1 MQTMSDI
8 ERPRT
13 EPEIAAISNVETI
26 AAADLPEKARELYEK
41 KARFITATCLDLGD
55 QIEVFYHFDEDLQMK
70 HLRVVVGKDE
80 EVPSISGTYFCAFLV
95 ENEMQ
100 EMFGLKI
107 AGLVLDYKGRLLL
120 TEECPK
126 LPMLKNDKSV
136 EST

>member
-8 ERPRT
+8 EKPKT
-13 EPEIAAISNVETI
+13 EPAIAAIPNVETV
-26 AAADLPEKARELYEK
+26 ARGDLLGKVRELYEQ

-55 QIEVFYHFDEDLQMK
+55 KLEVFYHFDKDLQMK
-70 HLRVVVGKDE
+70 HLRVLVGKDE
-80 EVPSISGTYFCAFLV
+80 EVPSISGVYFCAFLV

-107 AGLVLDYKGRLLL
+107 GGLVLDYKGRLLL

-126 LPMLKNDKSV
+126 LPMLKADKSV